1 MADTDI
7 RHESE
12 RVVCGGNE
20 DPLGGRSIREFSS
33 VEPATRRER
42 ESEESGRLVGW
53 EGKIGWMDRFELER
67 R

>member
-42 ESEESGRLVGW
+42 ESEESGRFVGW

>member
-12 RVVCGGNE
+12 RVVCAGNE